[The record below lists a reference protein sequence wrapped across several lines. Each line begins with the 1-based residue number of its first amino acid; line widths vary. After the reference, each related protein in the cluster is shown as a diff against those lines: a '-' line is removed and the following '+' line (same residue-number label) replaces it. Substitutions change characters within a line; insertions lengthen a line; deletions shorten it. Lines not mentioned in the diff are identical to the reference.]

1 MASINKLAVL
11 VAAIVH
17 FFLGMFWYDPHLFG
31 NRWLAA
37 IGKTPEQAQQ
47 TPMLMPIIA
56 SFIYYLLMAYVL
68 AWVIVRT
75 GAQNAKRGMAV
86 AFVMWFAFVVT
97 TSSIQ
102 YGFEGRPAVLY
113 CINLG
118 YTLVGML
125 LMGAIV
131 GGWKRKA
138 AARVTRSEVRSTI

>member
-17 FFLGMFWYDPHLFG
+17 FCLGMFWYSPYLFG
-31 NRWLAA
+31 NQWLNA
-37 IGKTPEQAQQ
+37 IGKTQQQTQQ
-47 TPMLMPIIA
+47 TPMLMPIVA
-56 SFIYYLLMAYVL
+56 SFVYYLLMAYVL
-68 AWVIVRT
+68 AWVIVRS
-75 GAQNAKRGMAV
+75 GEQSAKRGVAV

-102 YGFEGRPAVLY
+102 YGFEGRPAALY
-113 CINLG
+113 CINVG

-131 GGWKRKA
+131 GGWKSKA
-138 AARVTRSEVRSTI
+138 ARPTRSEVRSTI

>member
-17 FFLGMFWYDPHLFG
+17 FFLGMFWYSPALFG

-37 IGKTPEQAQQ
+37 IGKTQQQSQQ
-47 TPMLMPIIA
+47 TPMVTPIIA
-56 SFIYYLLMAYVL
+56 SFVYYLLMAYVL
-68 AWVIVRT
+68 AWVIART
-75 GAQNAKRGMAV
+75 GPQNAKRGLAV
-86 AFVMWFAFVVT
+86 AFLMWFAFVVT

-102 YGFEGRPAVLY
+102 YGFEGRPGALY

-118 YTLVGML
+118 YALVGML

-131 GGWKRKA
+131 GGWKRKE
-138 AARVTRSEVRSTI
+138 ARVESRSEVRNTL